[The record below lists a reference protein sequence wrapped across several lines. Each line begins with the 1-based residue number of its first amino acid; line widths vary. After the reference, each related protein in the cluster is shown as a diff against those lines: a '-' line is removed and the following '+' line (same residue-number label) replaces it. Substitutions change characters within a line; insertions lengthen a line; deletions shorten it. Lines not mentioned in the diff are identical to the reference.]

1 MYKTRHISQRMS
13 QRGITSEILNLLT
26 SFGIQDGDKIT
37 LDKKNCLELSKIF
50 SKLKK
55 ISEKMAEK
63 GGYSLIASDEALI
76 TIYRLDS
83 FNLAKA
89 REANRQII

>member
-1 MYKTRHISQRMS
+1 MYKTRHICQRMS
-13 QRGITSEILNLLT
+13 QRGITSEILDLLK

-55 ISEKMAEK
+55 VSDKMAEK

-89 REANRQII
+89 RESNK

>member
-1 MYKTRHISQRMS
+1 
-13 QRGITSEILNLLT
+13 
-26 SFGIQDGDKIT
+26 
-37 LDKKNCLELSKIF
+37 
-50 SKLKK
+50 
-55 ISEKMAEK
+55 MAEK